1 MNKNHRF
8 SGWVGVRSVGGM
20 NPEQM
25 VTVADGV
32 ELCVQTVGDPRAP
45 AILLVHGACAS
56 MVWWEDELC
65 ERIAAGGRFVIRYD
79 QRDVGRSTSFPLG
92 DPGYAMSD
100 LARDAV
106 GVLDALGV
114 DRAHVVGRS
123 MSGGTALFLAVDHPE
138 RVASVTFMSTTT
150 GDDGLPSPTAQFGA
164 ATDVEA
170 PDPSD
175 TEAFVAYATRMVM
188 AYHGTSP
195 LADEEHVRRL
205 ARLDVERTR
214 DLAASQ
220 TNHLAM
226 EFDSPRGGGHGAVA
240 CPALV
245 VHGALDPCF
254 PVEHGE
260 ALRAAV
266 PGATLVVLEDAGHEL
281 PAARWPQFVAALL
294 AHTAPAT
301 EGARR

>member
-1 MNKNHRF
+1 
-8 SGWVGVRSVGGM
+8 M

-25 VTVADGV
+25 VTVAEGV
-32 ELCVQTVGDPRAP
+32 ELCVQTVGDPRDP
-45 AILLVHGACAS
+45 AILLIHGACAS
-56 MVWWEDELC
+56 MVWWEEGLC
-65 ERIAAGGRFVIRYD
+65 ERIAAGGRHVIRYD
-79 QRDVGRSTSFPLG
+79 QRDVGRSSTFPVG

-100 LARDAV
+100 LAADAV
-106 GVLDALGV
+106 AILDALGV
-114 DRAHVVGRS
+114 ERAHVLGRS

-150 GDDGLPSPTAQFGA
+150 SDDGLPSPTAQFGA

-175 TEAFVAYATRMVM
+175 TEAFVEYATTMVM

-205 ARLDVERTR
+205 ARLDVARTR

-220 TNHLAM
+220 TNHFAM
-226 EFDSPRGGGHGAVA
+226 DFDEPRGGGFGDVTS
-240 CPALV
+240 PALV

-281 PAARWPQFVAALL
+281 PVARWPEFVAALL
-294 AHTAPAT
+294 AHTAATT
-301 EGARR
+301 EGLAR